1 MSILTF
7 YHCNIKKTQAELSC
21 HLFQDGSACV
31 YNSLTITDL
40 FNYILTIVYRPTNY
54 INSLHTN
61 DPICQPYIIIVNS
74 LLTVPD
80 TFYPAIKIQKV
91 SKKGIINVEA
101 KSFSD
106 ANVITHMEVKK
117 RDKKKDYK
125 ETISQMS
132 DKGYSNNDISYL
144 LDISPSYV
152 SKLKK

>member
-1 MSILTF
+1 MSNELLYPYESDLPQSIEVQLKELLSSPAEKTTF
-7 YHCNIKKTQAELSC
+7 TQE
-21 HLFQDGSACV
+21 G
-31 YNSLTITDL
+31 NT
-40 FNYILTIVYRPTNY
+40 
-54 INSLHTN
+54 
-61 DPICQPYIIIVNS
+61 
-74 LLTVPD
+74 
-80 TFYPAIKIQKV
+80 IKIQKV